1 MSYAVGNDKIIGV
14 ACLGITHPHTS
25 GRVRAVQRIS
35 GARLLGA
42 YDESPLLAPFVDAFQ
57 LESRSKA
64 DILADPAVD
73 AVLVH
78 SKSYLMADLA
88 IEALEA
94 GKAVLCEKPAGRGST
109 DTVRIVE
116 AVERTGGLFQVGYC
130 WRYAP
135 SVDKMQEAL
144 TSGRLGKV
152 LQVRAHAGC
161 SHDEAGTNHMCQ
173 PGDIGG
179 AAFVIG
185 CHTIDRI
192 LLHFGFPNS
201 VNARIAKFP
210 GVFDDRFRED
220 ALGAVLNYDDK
231 IVTFDFMSW
240 DPLPWTE
247 SWDITA
253 YGTEGIMSSR
263 PLPAAYK
270 IYDSGKNGHQQGWTE
285 WSETS
290 FPEIWA
296 VRKTV
301 YSPEIAEIGNPV
313 YFDREAD
320 AFFGALRSG
329 APSTVPATQAHH
341 INLVLEALFA
351 SSAKAGA
358 EVMLEESAG
367 ASESLGAAS
376 GESRVPSRLAA
387 I

>member
-1 MSYAVGNDKIIGV
+1 MAHALGSEKVVGV

-25 GRVRAVQRIS
+25 GRVKAMQRMP

-42 YDESPLLAPFVDAFQ
+42 YDESPLLAPFVEAFG
-57 LESRSKA
+57 LASRGKA
-64 DILADPAVD
+64 DILADPDVD
-73 AVLVH
+73 AVLIH
-78 SKSYLMADLA
+78 PKSYLMADLA

-94 GKAVLCEKPAGRGST
+94 GKAVLCEKPAGRGSA
-109 DTVRIVE
+109 DTARIVE

-135 SVDKMQEAL
+135 SVDKMQEVL
-144 TSGRLGKV
+144 KSGRLGKV

-161 SHDEAGTNHMCQ
+161 SHGEAGTDHMCQ

-179 AAFVIG
+179 AMFVIG

-192 LLHFGFPNS
+192 LLHFGMPKS
-201 VNARIAKFP
+201 VNARITKFP
-210 GVFDDRFRED
+210 GVFADRFRED
-220 ALGAVLNYDDK
+220 AAGAVLSYDDK

-253 YGTEGIMSSR
+253 YGTEGLMSSR

-270 IYDSGKNGHQQGWTE
+270 IYDSGRNGHQQGWTE
-285 WSETS
+285 WNETS

-313 YFDREAD
+313 YFDREAA
-320 AFFGALRSG
+320 AFLGALRDG
-329 APSTVPATQAHH
+329 TPSNVPATQAHN

-351 SSAKAGA
+351 SSERDGA
-358 EVMLEESAG
+358 EVALTS
-367 ASESLGAAS
+367 
-376 GESRVPSRLAA
+376 
-387 I
+387 